1 MFYRRLHEKEHEQ
14 ILINLSFALM
24 GLYLVFILGANTAP
38 IPPLCGISATL
49 LQYFLLVFFAWTSA
63 EAFYLYQKLVKV
75 LGVKQ
80 ISWLVLKI
88 GLIVWC
94 MFESSIL
101 VARSPKLAACHRSG
115 NLSCSNFCAIYF
127 RVV

>member
-1 MFYRRLHEKEHEQ
+1 MFYRKLRKKEHEQ

-38 IPPLCGISATL
+38 IPPLCGISAAL

-80 ISWLVLKI
+80 ISRLVLKI
-88 GLIVWC
+88 GLIVWRT
-94 MFESSIL
+94 FIFQFSS
-101 VARSPKLAACHRSG
+101 PAA
-115 NLSCSNFCAIYF
+115 L
-127 RVV
+127 